1 VSRFAAVRRTGL
13 LAAFVVA
20 ALTGA
25 VTAAETGLETARA
38 LLVAWHEEPARI
50 DRARALLQAEVA
62 DRPSVDA
69 LLELSGAWFLT
80 GDFRARSDAERHA
93 AYEQGA
99 RAAQRAI
106 AIEPGN
112 ERAHLLYAFNNGR
125 SAQITGVMHA
135 LALVGTIRGESET
148 VLRLNP
154 SSVDGL
160 ILAAGLAAEMPAL
173 MGGDRGK
180 AEVLF
185 TRALA
190 LDPHHTGGRLE
201 LARLYIA
208 QRRWS
213 DAARE
218 LQTVIEDDASSDR
231 PRWIVSDLPRA
242 RTMLFELR
250 ERGRVPGVPTQSP

>member
-1 VSRFAAVRRTGL
+1 VSRNGAARSAGL
-13 LAAFVVA
+13 LAAFVIA
-20 ALTGA
+20 ALAGA
-25 VTAAETGLETARA
+25 VTAAETRLETARG
-38 LLVAWHEEPARI
+38 LLAAWNEEPARI
-50 DRARALLQAEVA
+50 DAARALLDAEVA

-80 GDFRARSDAERHA
+80 GDFRAGTDAERKA

-106 AIEPGN
+106 AIEPRS
-112 ERAHLLYAFNNGR
+112 ERAHLLFAFNNGR

-135 LALVGTIRGESET
+135 LGLVGTIRGESET

-173 MGGDRGK
+173 MGGDRSK

-190 LDPHHTGGRLE
+190 LDPHQTGGRLE
-201 LARLYIA
+201 LARLYVA
-208 QRRWS
+208 QRRWG

-218 LQTVIEDDASSDR
+218 LQTVIADEAPTDR
-231 PRWIVSDLPRA
+231 PRWVMSDVPRA
-242 RTMLFELR
+242 RTMLFDLR
-250 ERGRVPGVPTQSP
+250 ERGRVPGVPQQSP